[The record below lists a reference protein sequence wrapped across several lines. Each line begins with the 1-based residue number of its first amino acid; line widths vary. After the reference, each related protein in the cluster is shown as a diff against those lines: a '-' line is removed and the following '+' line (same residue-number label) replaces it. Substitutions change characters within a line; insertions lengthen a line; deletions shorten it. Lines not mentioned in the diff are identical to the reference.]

1 MFKKIHVYLKIEAG
15 KNRNAR
21 GFHLILSRYI
31 FKEILKTQLS
41 LFVILTAVF
50 LCQSFVQILTRATKG
65 DIPASLVTQVLMLSI
80 PNMSVFMLPLTVF
93 LAVLITHARLSGD
106 SEMVVMRSFGVSPL
120 RNLTISFVVALVTAA
135 VALFNSMYLLPMSMQ
150 KQANLLDDAK
160 ENASY
165 FALDS
170 GKFIKLGGGTSRVVA
185 YVDELTKG
193 EGKIDL
199 SYDKNDKDKKDDG
212 HSDEL
217 RRMKNIYLFFRGN
230 DRYPPTYA
238 VASGGNIAK
247 DKDGIMWF
255 IITNGKSYTGPNNN
269 EQYAITNFDEYR
281 FWISE
286 SNDEAKAVK
295 PSVKNSTELIANG
308 DRASQAELQWR
319 ISVAVAIPVLTL
331 IVVPLGGVKPRQGK
345 FTKLLPALLIF
356 GSYFLFCGALKNL
369 VDRGSFPVY
378 PGLYLVPVLF
388 LLFFAIPLN
397 LVETQWYRRRLLR
410 RRAVK

>member
-1 MFKKIHVYLKIEAG
+1 
-15 KNRNAR
+15 
-21 GFHLILSRYI
+21 LILSRYI
-31 FKEILKTQLS
+31 FKEIVKTQLS

-65 DIPASLVTQVLMLSI
+65 DIPASLVSQILLLSI
-80 PNMSVFMLPLTVF
+80 PNMSVFMLPLTVY
-93 LAVLITHARLSGD
+93 LAVLITHARFSSD
-106 SEMVVMRSFGVSPL
+106 SEMVVMRSFGVSPIK
-120 RNLTISFVVALVTAA
+120 NLSISFVVGVLTAGI
-135 VALFNSMYLLPMSMQ
+135 ALFNSIYLLPLSMQ

-170 GKFIKLGGGTSRVVA
+170 GKFIKLGGSSRVVA
-185 YVDELTKG
+185 YVDELSKG

-199 SYDKNDKDKKDDG
+199 SYEKDSENDNSDG

-247 DKDGIMWF
+247 DKEGIMWF
-255 IITNGKSYTGPNNN
+255 IITNGRSYSGPNKNN
-269 EQYAITNFDEYR
+269 QYAVTNFDEYR

-286 SNDEAKAVK
+286 TNDESKADRPSAKSSAELLASNDRS
-295 PSVKNSTELIANG
+295 SV
-308 DRASQAELQWR
+308 AEYQWR
-319 ISVAVAIPVLTL
+319 ISVALAIPVLTL

-345 FTKLLPALLIF
+345 FSKLLPALLIF

-369 VDRGSFPVY
+369 VDRGSFPAF
-378 PGLYLVPVLF
+378 PGLYIVPVMYLLF
-388 LLFFAIPLN
+388 LAIPLN
-397 LVETQWYRRRLLR
+397 LVETAWYRRRLLKR
-410 RRAVK
+410 RSAQ